1 MSLELSL
8 YKLDADLTQLWA
20 MREDAEEELAIC
32 GSAGQDVTPIRAEL
46 AAIEEAMKL
55 YFAALPKKVD
65 STADA
70 WQMLDRLAGERREI
84 KGEKFICELDR
95 EIDRLKERR
104 DGLRKRIES
113 LKRYLLFVMQ
123 GMEWPANKPR
133 KLEGVRHSISLRGN
147 GGVAPLTI
155 TDAALLPDELQDM
168 RVTMTFAQ
176 YLELRR
182 TVWQKY
188 EEGIEVDGPFPS
200 NERIRAALA
209 KRCDHCDG
217 APAVGTKDE
226 CQWCSGTGCAVVP
239 GARLD
244 PRGETVIV
252 K

>member
-8 YKLDADLTQLWA
+8 YKLDADLTELWA
-20 MREDAEEELAIC
+20 MREDAEERLGQASLAC
-32 GSAGQDVTPIRAEL
+32 QSSSADPDGDV
-46 AAIEEAMKL
+46 AAVEALM
-55 YFAALPKKVD
+55 
-65 STADA
+65 
-70 WQMLDRLAGERREI
+70 
-84 KGEKFICELDR
+84 
-95 EIDRLKERR
+95 R
-104 DGLRKRIES
+104 D
-113 LKRYLLFVMQ
+113 
-123 GMEWPANKPR
+123 
-133 KLEGVRHSISLRGN
+133 EGVRHSISLRGN
-147 GGVAPLTI
+147 GGLAPLTI
-155 TDAALLPDELQDM
+155 TDAALVPDELQDM